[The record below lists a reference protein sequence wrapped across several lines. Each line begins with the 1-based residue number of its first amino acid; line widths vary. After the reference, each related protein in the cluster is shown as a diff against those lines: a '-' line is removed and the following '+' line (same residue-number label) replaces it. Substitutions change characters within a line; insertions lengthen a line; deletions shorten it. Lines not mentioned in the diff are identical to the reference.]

1 LRFLLRS
8 PQVDDEVYEHLGVST
23 KIICPLSVVSIPFNL
38 FLVVWAIGEVIVI
51 FSPINLFIKVDLPT
65 FGLPSKV
72 TNPDL

>member
-1 LRFLLRS
+1 MMRFMNTWSINKNYL
-8 PQVDDEVYEHLGVST
+8 P
-23 KIICPLSVVSIPFNL
+23 IFVVSIPFNL
-38 FLVVWAIGEVIVI
+38 FLVVCATGEVIVI